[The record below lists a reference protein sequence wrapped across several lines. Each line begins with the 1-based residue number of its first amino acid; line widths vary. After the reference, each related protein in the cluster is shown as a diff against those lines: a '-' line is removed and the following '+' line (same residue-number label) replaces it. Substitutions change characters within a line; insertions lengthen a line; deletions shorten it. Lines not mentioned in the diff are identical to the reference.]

1 MPTDPFC
8 DSRPH
13 PTRQGKTFLHT
24 TSVVV
29 VDNQTVARIG
39 TCKLL
44 AESTQIDVVGDAET
58 GEEALRLARA
68 LEPDV
73 FVVEMRLPDLS
84 GAEVAKRLT
93 QAELPS
99 HVLIL
104 SAYVSSAA
112 LEAFVGSGAV
122 GYLRKQE
129 DPDRLIEAV
138 RGAGLGHAGWFSAPI
153 MSRLLTL
160 RQNLAAR
167 WDPSSLTA
175 RENETLQRLMK
186 GDSNQEIANVLGISV
201 GTVKNHLT
209 SVYKKLGVSSRAEAI
224 VRVRERGLLRWPEGK

>member
-1 MPTDPFC
+1 MSSNQLRDPHRQQCGEGEIFL
-8 DSRPH
+8 RPI
-13 PTRQGKTFLHT
+13 
-24 TSVVV
+24 SVVV

-39 TCKLL
+39 TCELL

-73 FVVEMRLPDLS
+73 LVVEMRLPDLS

-93 QAELPS
+93 QAELRS

-122 GYLRKQE
+122 GYLRKQD

-175 RENETLQRLMK
+175 REYETLQRLMK

-224 VRVRERGLLRWPEGK
+224 VRVRERGLLRWPEDK

>member
-1 MPTDPFC
+1 MPTDPLC

-13 PTRQGKTFLHT
+13 PTRQGKAFRHP

-39 TCKLL
+39 TCELL
-44 AESTQIDVVGDAET
+44 DEAPHIDVVGNAET

-73 FVVEMRLPDLS
+73 LVVEMRLPDLS

-122 GYLRKQE
+122 GYLTKQD
-129 DPDRLIEAV
+129 DPNRLVEAV

-167 WDPSSLTA
+167 RDPWSLTA
-175 RENETLQRLMK
+175 REYETLHRLVK
-186 GDSNQEIANVLGISV
+186 GDSNQEIASTLGISV

-224 VRVRERGLLRWPEGK
+224 VQARDQGLLLRLEDA